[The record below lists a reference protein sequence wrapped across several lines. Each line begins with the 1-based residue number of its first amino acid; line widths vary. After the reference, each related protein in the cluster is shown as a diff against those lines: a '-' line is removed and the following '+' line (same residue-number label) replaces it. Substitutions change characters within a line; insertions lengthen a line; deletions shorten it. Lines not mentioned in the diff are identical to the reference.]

1 MKTRL
6 LVATLLTMTVSATLA
21 VGCGSSGSGES
32 GSSAGAVVANDE
44 PAAAS
49 SDTVVTAVA
58 GMMSGTQKD
67 FLRRSITPSSWTK
80 SALVQDIGFEW
91 DDTLGIVPKGFEMK
105 LAPGE
110 WSRDTTAL
118 SLDIKDVVKN
128 KSFTVVGG
136 SKDGAISVEA
146 KITVEEQ
153 ANNQLKISLANK
165 ASVKGNPAGAKALAK
180 ASEAL
185 LQVFDAARVQEPE
198 AP

>member
-6 LVATLLTMTVSATLA
+6 LVATLLTMTIAATAA
-21 VGCGSSGSGES
+21 VGCGSSGSSDSE
-32 GSSAGAVVANDE
+32 SSAGAVVANNE
-44 PAAAS
+44 ESVS

-58 GMMSGTQKD
+58 GMMSGSQKD
-67 FLRRSITPSSWTK
+67 FLRRSIVPTNWTK
-80 SALVQDIGFEW
+80 SALVQDIGFEF
-91 DDTLGIVPKGFEMK
+91 DETLGIVPKGFEMK

-110 WSRDTTAL
+110 WSRDTTTL

-136 SKDGAISVEA
+136 SKDGSISIQA

-153 ANNQLKISLANK
+153 AQNQLKISLENK
-165 ASVKGNPAGAKALAK
+165 ATVKGNPAGAKELAK

-185 LQVFDAARVQEPE
+185 LQVFDAARIQEPVS
-198 AP
+198 P

>member
-6 LVATLLTMTVSATLA
+6 LVATLLTMTIAATAA
-21 VGCGSSGSGES
+21 VGCGSSGSADSE
-32 GSSAGAVVANDE
+32 SSAGAVVANED
-44 PAAAS
+44 PS
-49 SDTVVTAVA
+49 NSPDTVVTAVA

-110 WSRDTTAL
+110 WSRDTTTL

-136 SKDGAISVEA
+136 SKDGSVSVQA

-153 ANNQLKISLANK
+153 ANNQLKISLENK

-185 LQVFDAARVQEPE
+185 LQVFDAARISEPE